1 MIRQDTVIAELA
13 DRFEFISNG
22 SKEQDKSLAV
32 MEKALD
38 ETTRN
43 QKRHCVHRET

>member
-1 MIRQDTVIAELA
+1 MIRQDTVIAELGE
-13 DRFEFISNG
+13 RFEFISNG
-22 SKEQDKSLAV
+22 SKELDKSLEV